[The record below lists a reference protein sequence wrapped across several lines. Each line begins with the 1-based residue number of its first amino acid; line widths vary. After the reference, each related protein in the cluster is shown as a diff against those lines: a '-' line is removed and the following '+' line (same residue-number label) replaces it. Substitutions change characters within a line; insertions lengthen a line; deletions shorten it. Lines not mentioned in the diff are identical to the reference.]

1 MTKVEWS
8 DVQGL
13 ILSGYPKLP
22 KAAYILW
29 QFVPGQPREAKGLAQ
44 GSRRTGDAGDVARGL
59 PQREG
64 DQYSSVG
71 KRSQKARRQGE
82 VRILSRVP

>member
-22 KAAYILW
+22 RAAYILW
-29 QFVPGQPREAKGLAQ
+29 QFVPGQPQEAKRWLEHLAERVTLAT
-44 GSRRTGDAGDVARGL
+44 SRWGL

-71 KRSQKARRQGE
+71 KRSQKA
-82 VRILSRVP
+82 